1 MPVRVI
7 CFDQEGCMGCEEQA
21 SINREVSKNLNIT
34 IEVVDVVKN
43 LHYVH
48 DYGLRVTPT
57 IVILQDE
64 GVLERF
70 EGVVQIEE
78 LEAAIKEYL

>member
-1 MPVRVI
+1 MAVRVI

-34 IEVVDVVKN
+34 LEVIDVVKN
-43 LHYVH
+43 PHHVH

-57 IVILQDE
+57 ILILQDD
-64 GVLERF
+64 GVVERF
-70 EGVVQIEE
+70 EGVVHREE